1 MNEEDDLILQSSET
15 FYSDNVTAYMNA
27 TDCRGFPKGFSDI
40 LTVRVIYLCI
50 YFLIFI
56 VAVSGNSLVVY
67 VVMTKKS
74 MQTVTNIFITNLAIS
89 DLLVNFTSL
98 WLTPLYTFLGRWI
111 WGGWLCYGLPLF
123 QGTSIFIST
132 LTLMAIALDRYFVI
146 CRHGAVKV
154 NANDHISMHMCIGII
169 TVIWAFS
176 LLLVMPYA
184 LHMRLTYIKKPCE
197 FWVCMEAW
205 AMEDLKSAYGL
216 IVMILQFIVPFIIIG
231 QSYIKIWKFLNNRKS
246 LVTER
251 ESEIETQRKKHL
263 LRMLIIMVVVFA
275 ICWFPFNL
283 LNIIRDLRLDD
294 NIKQYFPPLFLTS
307 HVISMTATCWNPIV
321 YAWMNESFR
330 REFIR
335 AIPFLQKHFQT
346 TSSNQNNHRARV
358 ITDCQPALIRVN
370 CKDNNKQK
378 IKKVDVLS
386 NNQSNNDISE
396 GNSINIFPSN
406 SNLSIVNNY
415 AITKHH
421 SYSGNELLTNE
432 ISKNDIQFKC
442 IKKSNS
448 TNKVY
453 QNNYQGSSI
462 PESIPLIMEEE
473 LVKTKAEVH
482 NEKDE

>member
-1 MNEEDDLILQSSET
+1 MNERNDISFQTSEA
-15 FYSDNVTAYMNA
+15 FYADNVTAYMNA
-27 TDCRGFPKGFSDI
+27 TNCRGFPKGFSDI
-40 LTVRVIYLCI
+40 LMVRVIYLCI
-50 YFLIFI
+50 YLSIFI

-146 CRHGAVKV
+146 CRHGAVKI

-197 FWVCMEAW
+197 FWVCLEAW

-251 ESEIETQRKKHL
+251 ESEVETQRKKHL
-263 LRMLIIMVVVFA
+263 LRMLIIMVVLFA

-294 NIKQYFPPLFLTS
+294 SIKQYFPPLFLTS

-330 REFIR
+330 REFIH
-335 AIPFLQKHFQT
+335 AIPFLQKHFQ
-346 TSSNQNNHRARV
+346 SNVQDNHRARV

-370 CKDNNKQK
+370 CKDNNKQRLR
-378 IKKVDVLS
+378 KVDILS
-386 NNQSNNDISE
+386 NQPTNNEMNTSNMLNYKSNFSLSSNN
-396 GNSINIFPSN
+396 N
-406 SNLSIVNNY
+406 
-415 AITKHH
+415 K
-421 SYSGNELLTNE
+421 
-432 ISKNDIQFKC
+432 KN
-442 IKKSNS
+442 KKSNNTEIFNLDTTKDNIS
-448 TNKVY
+448 SKDTKKNDLNDKVCQNGY
-453 QNNYQGSSI
+453 QENL
-462 PESIPLIMEEE
+462 PESIPLILEEDIKKIK
-473 LVKTKAEVH
+473 VEVYG
-482 NEKDE
+482 NKDV

>member
-1 MNEEDDLILQSSET
+1 MNEGEELSFQSSET
-15 FYSDNVTAYMNA
+15 IYADNVTAYMNA
-27 TDCRGFPKGFSDI
+27 TNCRGFPKGFSDI
-40 LTVRVIYLCI
+40 LMVRIIYLFI
-50 YFLIFI
+50 YLLIFI
-56 VAVSGNSLVVY
+56 VAVTGNSLVVY

-146 CRHGAVKV
+146 CRHGAVKI

-197 FWVCMEAW
+197 FWVCLEAW

-294 NIKQYFPPLFLTS
+294 GIKQYFPPLFLTS
-307 HVISMTATCWNPIV
+307 HVLSMTATCWNPIV

-330 REFIR
+330 KEFIH
-335 AIPFLQKHFQT
+335 AIPFLQKHFQ
-346 TSSNQNNHRARV
+346 SNVKNNHRARV
-358 ITDCQPALIRVN
+358 ITDCQPALIRIN

-378 IKKVDVLS
+378 LRKIDILS
-386 NNQSNNDISE
+386 NYSSNNNLNE
-396 GNSINIFPSN
+396 KNNINNLQSKL
-406 SNLSIVNNY
+406 NLSISSESIGIKRSLSTENVMIDNKSNNINSKDIKKNSVNN
-415 AITKHH
+415 K
-421 SYSGNELLTNE
+421 L
-432 ISKNDIQFKC
+432 
-442 IKKSNS
+442 
-448 TNKVY
+448 Y
-453 QNNYQGSSI
+453 QNGYQENL
-462 PESIPLIMEEE
+462 PESVPLI
-473 LVKTKAEVH
+473 LNDDIIRTKAEVYIAK
-482 NEKDE
+482 ND

>member
-1 MNEEDDLILQSSET
+1 MNEGEELSTQSSET
-15 FYSDNVTAYMNA
+15 FYADNVTAYMNA
-27 TDCRGFPKGFSDI
+27 TNCRGFPKGFSDI
-40 LTVRVIYLCI
+40 LMVRVIYLFI
-50 YFLIFI
+50 YLLIFI
-56 VAVSGNSLVVY
+56 VAVTGNSLVVY

-146 CRHGAVKV
+146 CRHGAVKI

-197 FWVCMEAW
+197 FWVCLEAW

-275 ICWFPFNL
+275 IY
-283 LNIIRDLRLDD
+283 DG
-294 NIKQYFPPLFLTS
+294 IKQYFPPLFLTS
-307 HVISMTATCWNPIV
+307 HVLSMTATCWNPIV

-330 REFIR
+330 KEFIH
-335 AIPFLQKHFQT
+335 AIPFLQKHFQL
-346 TSSNQNNHRARV
+346 NAKNNHRARV

-378 IKKVDVLS
+378 LRKIDILS
-386 NNQSNNDISE
+386 NYASNNDLSEESNANNLRSSNCNLCISN
-396 GNSINIFPSN
+396 NSITTKKN
-406 SNLSIVNNY
+406 SNTDIVRLDN
-415 AITKHH
+415 
-421 SYSGNELLTNE
+421 
-432 ISKNDIQFKC
+432 ISDTINCNDI
-442 IKKSNS
+442 KKNNVSN
-448 TNKVY
+448 KLY
-453 QNNYQGSSI
+453 QNGYQENV
-462 PESIPLIMEEE
+462 PESIPLILEDIIIR
-473 LVKTKAEVH
+473 TKAEVYTTK
-482 NEKDE
+482 ND